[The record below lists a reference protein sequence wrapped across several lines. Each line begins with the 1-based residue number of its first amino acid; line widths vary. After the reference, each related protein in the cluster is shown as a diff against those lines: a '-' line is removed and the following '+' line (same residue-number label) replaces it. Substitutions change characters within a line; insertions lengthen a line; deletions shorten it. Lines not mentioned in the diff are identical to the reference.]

1 MMMRRREFIAGPG
14 TAVVSPVVAR
24 GQESDR
30 MRRVGVPMG
39 GAESRVCALTAML
52 ALIGALP
59 ALALDWQVK
68 TKPGKE
74 VVAHRYTTGISKTC
88 RILGLPKITITVKP
102 LNGSVDIRKA
112 SAIALTARRY
122 DDERDQKNPCVG
134 MMLEGYEIY
143 YTPNPDF
150 RGTDRVSYI
159 VAWPGGGRAKDT
171 VEIDV
176 KE

>member
-1 MMMRRREFIAGPG
+1 MMRRREFIAGPG

-112 SAIALTARRY
+112 SAIALTARRRTTACWFLR
-122 DDERDQKNPCVG
+122 EPHGLCQGCQHSILAEVCGPVPPLPPRPATRCSCRRTA
-134 MMLEGYEIY
+134 E
-143 YTPNPDF
+143 T
-150 RGTDRVSYI
+150 
-159 VAWPGGGRAKDT
+159 
-171 VEIDV
+171 
-176 KE
+176 